1 MQGLEEPKIWK
12 LGEVNVAQPRGKT
25 LRGRA
30 DLSVESVVAVG
41 LRVESEEP
49 PQRHGN
55 IIDWPAEKDAMM
67 LQALEIAAK
76 ATLRLRTPNTVA

>member
-1 MQGLEEPKIWK
+1 MQGLEERKIWK

-41 LRVESEEP
+41 LRVESKEP

-55 IIDWPAEKDAMM
+55 IIDWPAAKDAMM
-67 LQALEIAAK
+67 SQAQEIAAT
-76 ATLRLRTPNTVA
+76 ATLRLAVPNSAA